1 MLRTDLLNP
10 NPLHR
15 WTADQALAYLQF
27 DFAVS
32 VQRVWRGYVARR
44 HFNRLVSGITA
55 MQAVV
60 RGALVRQQ
68 YAPSPH
74 YQATAMAAVAA
85 VEEATGTGKAV
96 APVRESDLRELQAQT
111 DELIG
116 EEVSTTIDASCWAVV
131 AHTTTAC

>member
-1 MLRTDLLNP
+1 M
-10 NPLHR
+10 
-15 WTADQALAYLQF
+15 
-27 DFAVS
+27 
-32 VQRVWRGYVARR
+32 
-44 HFNRLVSGITA
+44 
-55 MQAVV
+55 
-60 RGALVRQQ
+60 RQQ

-116 EEVSTTIDASCWAVV
+116 EEVSTRPIDASRWAVF
-131 AHTTTAC
+131 AHSIA